1 MQLFV
6 GSEFWNIRSKGAR
19 FVTKVYFAAEMLHSV
34 TYHKPLYPMY
44 KIIAGDLIKCFLGYF
59 NTWCL
64 TFYQHYLFSGMIK
77 QKNIGAFL

>member
-6 GSEFWNIRSKGAR
+6 GSEFWNIRPKGAR
-19 FVTKVYFAAEMLHSV
+19 VVTKVYFAAEMLHSV

-59 NTWCL
+59 NIWL
-64 TFYQHYLFSGMIK
+64 EVFYYRWESRTRSKGRMF
-77 QKNIGAFL
+77 